1 MTIQNRINR
10 LLSYKHLL
18 NRFKT
23 LGLVRV
29 FSDNI
34 ADPLGISASLVRKD
48 FGLFG
53 ISGSQKGGYSIDD
66 VLVKINE
73 ILGSNEV
80 NRVIIVGV
88 GRIGEALMSYNGFH
102 KDGIK
107 IVAGFD
113 IDVKKIKRTGDVP
126 VKAIE
131 ELEEYV
137 KQNNISVAI
146 LAVPDIAAQQTLEGL
161 KRSNIRGI
169 LNFTAVKFKSTDEI
183 TINNFNIENEL
194 VNLIYF
200 VNKYKKN
207 GQETKNV
214 TNNTNQP

>member
-1 MTIQNRINR
+1 MTIQNRISR

-18 NRFKT
+18 NRFRA

-48 FGLFG
+48 FALFG
-53 ISGSQKGGYSIDD
+53 ISGSQKGGYNID
-66 VLVKINE
+66 LVINKINE
-73 ILGSNEV
+73 ILGSNKV
-80 NRVIIVGV
+80 QRVIIVGV
-88 GRIGEALMSYNGFH
+88 GRIGEALMSYNGFQ

-113 IDVKKIKRTGDVP
+113 IDLKKIRKNGEVP
-126 VKAIE
+126 VMPIE
-131 ELEEYV
+131 ELEDYV
-137 KQNNISVAI
+137 REHSISVAVM
-146 LAVPDIAAQQTLEGL
+146 AVPDVAAQQTLETL
-161 KRSNIRGI
+161 KRSNIKGI
-169 LNFTAVKFKSTDEI
+169 LNFTPVKFKSSEEI

-200 VNKYKKN
+200 VNKYKS
-207 GQETKNV
+207 
-214 TNNTNQP
+214 NQHSI

>member
-18 NRFKT
+18 NRFKS
-23 LGLVRV
+23 LGLVRI

-48 FGLFG
+48 FGMFN

-66 VLVKINE
+66 VLKKINE

-113 IDVKKIKRTGDVP
+113 IDVKKIKKTGDVP
-126 VKAIE
+126 IKPIE
-131 ELEEYV
+131 ELDDYV
-137 KQNNISVAI
+137 RENHISVAI
-146 LAVPDIAAQQTLEGL
+146 MAVPDIAAQQTLEIL
-161 KRSNIRGI
+161 KRVNIKGI
-169 LNFTAVKFKSTDEI
+169 LNFTPVKFKNTEEI

-200 VNKYKKN
+200 VNNYKKN
-207 GQETKNV
+207 VKETKKV
-214 TNNTNQP
+214 TNK

>member
-66 VLVKINE
+66 VLIKINE

-113 IDVKKIKRTGDVP
+113 IDVKKIKKTGDVP

-131 ELEEYV
+131 ELKEYV
-137 KQNNISVAI
+137 KENNISVAI
-146 LAVPDIAAQQTLEGL
+146 LAVPDIAAQQTLEEL

-207 GQETKNV
+207 GQETKKV
-214 TNNTNQP
+214 TNNT

>member
-18 NRFKT
+18 NRFKS
-23 LGLVRV
+23 LGMVRV

-48 FGLFG
+48 FGIFG
-53 ISGSQKGGYSIDD
+53 ISGSQKGGYTVND

-73 ILGSNEV
+73 ILGSNEIQ
-80 NRVIIVGV
+80 RVIIVGV
-88 GRIGEALMSYNGFH
+88 GRIGEALMSYNGFQ

-113 IDVKKIKRTGDVP
+113 IDVKKMKKSGEIP
-126 VKAIE
+126 VKPIE
-131 ELEEYV
+131 ELEEFV
-137 KQNNISVAI
+137 RENKISVAI
-146 LAVPDIAAQQTLEGL
+146 MAVPDIAAQQTLERL
-161 KRSNIRGI
+161 KAAQIKGI
-169 LNFTAVKFKSTDEI
+169 LNFSPVKFKSTEEV

-200 VNKYKKN
+200 VNEYNKK
-207 GQETKNV
+207 GQEIINTK
-214 TNNTNQP
+214 Q

>member
-1 MTIQNRINR
+1 
-10 LLSYKHLL
+10 
-18 NRFKT
+18 
-23 LGLVRV
+23 V

-66 VLVKINE
+66 VLEKIND
-73 ILGSNEV
+73 ILGSNEI
-80 NRVIIVGV
+80 NQVIIVGV

-107 IVAGFD
+107 IGAGFD
-113 IDVKKIKRTGDVP
+113 IDVKKIKKNGDVP
-126 VKAIE
+126 IKPIE
-131 ELEEYV
+131 ELDEFV
-137 KQNNISVAI
+137 KEHNVSVAI
-146 LAVPDIAAQQTLEGL
+146 MAVPDIAAQQTLEIL
-161 KRSNIRGI
+161 KRADIKGI
-169 LNFTAVKFKSTDEI
+169 LNFTPVKFKSTDSI

-200 VNKYKKN
+200 VNKFKKN
-207 GQETKNV
+207 GKEV
-214 TNNTNQP
+214 RPSNQ

>member
-1 MTIQNRINR
+1 MTIKNRINR

-18 NRFKT
+18 NRFKS

-48 FGLFG
+48 FNLFG
-53 ISGSQKGGYSIDD
+53 ISGSQKSGYSIDD
-66 VLVKINE
+66 VLLKIND

-80 NRVIIVGV
+80 NRIIIVGM

-107 IVAGFD
+107 IIAGFD
-113 IDVKKIKRTGDVP
+113 IDVKKIKKTGDIP
-126 VKAIE
+126 VKPIE
-131 ELEEYV
+131 ELDEYINE
-137 KQNNISVAI
+137 NNISVAI
-146 LAVPDIAAQQTLEGL
+146 MAVPDIAAQQTLEIL
-161 KRSNIRGI
+161 KRANIKGI
-169 LNFTAVKFKSTDEI
+169 LNFTPVKFKSTEDM

-200 VNKYKKN
+200 VNNYKKN
-207 GQETKNV
+207 GQEV
-214 TNNTNQP
+214 NQ

>member
-1 MTIQNRINR
+1 M
-10 LLSYKHLL
+10 SYKHLL
-18 NRFKT
+18 NRFKS

-53 ISGSQKGGYSIDD
+53 ISGSQKGGYSIED
-66 VLVKINE
+66 VLLKINE

-88 GRIGEALMSYNGFH
+88 GRIGEALMSFHGFH

-113 IDVKKIKRTGDVP
+113 IDLKKIKKTGEVP
-126 VKAIE
+126 IKPIE
-131 ELEEYV
+131 ELNEYV
-137 KQNNISVAI
+137 KENNISVAI
-146 LAVPDIAAQQTLEGL
+146 MSVPDIEAQKTLESL
-161 KRSNIRGI
+161 KRSDIKGI
-169 LNFTAVKFKSTDEI
+169 LNFTAVKFKSTEEV

-207 GQETKNV
+207 GKETKNV
-214 TNNTNQP
+214 TSNI